1 MPSTA
6 RCRSPWS
13 SARGL
18 IASMA
23 TAANP
28 AQRPVT
34 PGLAPYYRRYELPWS
49 PSEEMEQR
57 FRRILRN
64 LLIVLAIIAVIMPF
78 LPRTERVANTDS
90 LPERVVQLV
99 QEPPPPPPPPPPPK
113 PEPQKPVEKA
123 PVTPKP
129 VPPPVD
135 ARVKASK
142 SGLLASMD
150 DLAALRDMNLD
161 KLAKNQP
168 KTTDPGDV
176 TQVSRSLIL
185 SKAGGTSGGISAPQ
199 SSGLAAGSGSL
210 HGYHAGTV
218 KDPTLAT
225 GNQGAGATRGGGSG
239 KASRSADEIALV
251 FTRNKGAIDAMYARA
266 LRDNPALQGKVVL
279 EITISP
285 AGDIT
290 AARVISS
297 DLNDPEF
304 ESKLLARIKLF
315 KFEAKDVAALTATKP
330 IDFFPAG

>member
-1 MPSTA
+1 
-6 RCRSPWS
+6 
-13 SARGL
+13 
-18 IASMA
+18 MA
-23 TAANP
+23 AAANP
-28 AQRPVT
+28 AQRPAAA
-34 PGLAPYYRRYELPWS
+34 LAPYYRRYELPWS

-57 FRRILRN
+57 FRKILRN
-64 LLIVLAIIAVIMPF
+64 LVIVFAIVAVIIPF
-78 LPRTERVANTDS
+78 LPRQQRVVNTES

-99 QEPPPPPPPPPPPK
+99 LEPPPPPPPPPPPK

-129 VPPPVD
+129 VPPVD

-142 SGLLASMD
+142 SGLLASVD
-150 DLAALRDMNLD
+150 DLAALRDIDLD

-176 TQVSRSLIL
+176 TQVTRSLIT
-185 SKAGGTSGGISAPQ
+185 SKAGGTSGGISAPS
-199 SSGLAAGSGSL
+199 SSGLASGGGSL
-210 HGYHAGTV
+210 NGIRLAQV

-225 GNQGAGATRGGGSG
+225 GNQGSGSTRGGGSG

-290 AARVISS
+290 AARIISS
-297 DLNDPEF
+297 DLNAPDF
-304 ESKLLARIKLF
+304 EAKLLARVKLF
-315 KFEAKDVAALTATKP
+315 KFEAKDVATLTATKP

>member
-1 MPSTA
+1 
-6 RCRSPWS
+6 
-13 SARGL
+13 
-18 IASMA
+18 MA

-28 AQRPVT
+28 AKAGAT
-34 PGLAPYYRRYELPWS
+34 AGLAPYDRRYELPWS
-49 PSEEMEQR
+49 PSEEMERR

-64 LLIVLAIIAVIMPF
+64 LLIALGVIAVIMPF
-78 LPRTERVANTDS
+78 LPRTERVVNTDS

-123 PVTPKP
+123 PPKP
-129 VPPPVD
+129 VAPVD

-176 TQVSRSLIL
+176 TQVTRSLIL
-185 SKAGGTSGGISAPQ
+185 SKAGGTSGGISAPS

-210 HGYHAGTV
+210 NGYQAGLV
-218 KDPTLAT
+218 KGPTLAT
-225 GNQGAGATRGGGSG
+225 GNQSAGATRGGGSG

-251 FTRNKGAIDAMYARA
+251 FTRNKGSIDSMYARA

-279 EITISP
+279 EITIAPS
-285 AGDIT
+285 GDIT
-290 AARVISS
+290 AARIVSS

-304 ESKLLARIKLF
+304 ESKLLARVRLF
-315 KFEAKDVAALTATKP
+315 KFDAKDVATLTATKP